1 MGGMMNNSGAFL
13 LFAGQ
18 ITAALSAQQQTPIED
33 LEGMLSASIVAR
45 FAYGSGGTTAV
56 ALIETSLDGGT
67 IWHSI
72 ARFDFTTASAVKYVN
87 LSGLTYKAA
96 GALAALGSEGQN
108 DGVLGPMVRAVIT
121 STGVYA
127 GGTLL
132 DVRMVAR

>member
-1 MGGMMNNSGAFL
+1 MMNNSGAFL

-45 FAYGSGGTTAV
+45 FLYGSGGTTCNAV
-56 ALIETSLDGGT
+56 IETTLDGGT
-67 IWHSI
+67 IWYSV
-72 ARFDFTTASAVKYVN
+72 ARFDFTTSTAAKYAN
-87 LSGLTYKAA
+87 LSGLTAK
-96 GALAALGSEGQN
+96 GATALGALGSEGVA
-108 DGVLGPMVRAVIT
+108 DGLLGPMVRAVIT
-121 STGVYA
+121 STGTYA

>member
-1 MGGMMNNSGAFL
+1 MMNNDGAFL

-56 ALIETSLDGGT
+56 ALIQTTLDGGT
-67 IWHSI
+67 IWHDI
-72 ARFDFTTASAVKYVN
+72 ARFDFATASAIKYAN

-96 GALAALGSEGQN
+96 AALSTLGSEGQN

-121 STGVYA
+121 STGTYG

-132 DVRMVAR
+132 DVRMIAR